1 MPYLPPNRQ
10 RHSTEGIKVLAT
22 VCIFS
27 VFGHLCQFP
36 VMLQIYF
43 RPAVQCNS
51 TLVLF
56 CYLSSVCLFYFRF
69 YYCLHICANKDSRWA
84 DDAHLPSVIPS
95 IKVSTRASDKI
106 SVGGDA
112 SRGSHR
118 VVAPVKTT
126 IGLSDICPRLWL
138 ELYRVSIEG
147 GIREV

>member
-1 MPYLPPNRQ
+1 MPFLLPNQQ

-22 VCIFS
+22 VCIYS
-27 VFGHLCQFP
+27 IFGHLCQFP

-51 TLVLF
+51 TLALF

-95 IKVSTRASDKI
+95 IKVSTRATKYQLEVTRRAGPI
-106 SVGGDA
+106 GW
-112 SRGSHR
+112 SRQS
-118 VVAPVKTT
+118 KQ
-126 IGLSDICPRLWL
+126 
-138 ELYRVSIEG
+138 LYRTSALDYG
-147 GIREV
+147 